1 MNNDLDIAKIEFNLP
16 SEKTNTYNFEQSGQG
31 TNIGLAQN
39 VHNTTVNIML
49 PVSNGTIA
57 TPTFIQKTIN
67 MEYFNLFVILG
78 EQYDKSYFIVD
89 IKRAL
94 TITEGTA
101 KSIHDKLASFSE
113 EAKAEIMSYPCIFA
127 NENYRY
133 SPPEIPPSEPQMAQY
148 GFITKIQQLHNGD
161 LKIYFQ
167 SLAMY
172 SIPQDLLNTM
182 ISELDLQGN
191 EKVNELDRIHWS
203 IKNVNIVEELN
214 LKGISLLIPS
224 I

>member
-1 MNNDLDIAKIEFNLP
+1 
-16 SEKTNTYNFEQSGQG
+16 
-31 TNIGLAQN
+31 
-39 VHNTTVNIML
+39 ML

-78 EQYDKSYFIVD
+78 GQYDKSYFIVD

-133 SPPEIPPSEPQMAQY
+133 SPPEIPPSGPQMAQY

-167 SLAMY
+167 SLAMC

-182 ISELDLQGN
+182 VSELDLQGN
-191 EKVNELDRIHWS
+191 EKVNELYRTHWS
-203 IKNVNIVEELN
+203 IKNVNIVEELK

>member
-1 MNNDLDIAKIEFNLP
+1 MNNDLDIAKTESNLS
-16 SEKTNTYNFEQSGQG
+16 SENTNKYNFEQSGQG

-49 PVSNGTIA
+49 PVSNGTIT

-78 EQYDKSYFIVD
+78 EQYDKPYFIVD
-89 IKRAL
+89 VKRAL
-94 TITEGTA
+94 TVVEGTA

-113 EAKAEIMSYPCIFA
+113 EAKAEIMSYPYIFA

-133 SPPEIPPSEPQMAQY
+133 SPPETPPNGPQMAQY

-167 SLAMY
+167 SLTMCP
-172 SIPQDLLNTM
+172 IPQDLLNTM
-182 ISELDLQGN
+182 VSELDLQGN
-191 EKVNELDRIHWS
+191 EKVNELDRTHWS
-203 IKNVNIVEELN
+203 IKNVNIVEELK
-214 LKGISLLIPS
+214 LKGVSLLIPS

>member
-78 EQYDKSYFIVD
+78 EHLV
-89 IKRAL
+89 
-94 TITEGTA
+94 
-101 KSIHDKLASFSE
+101 
-113 EAKAEIMSYPCIFA
+113 
-127 NENYRY
+127 
-133 SPPEIPPSEPQMAQY
+133 
-148 GFITKIQQLHNGD
+148 
-161 LKIYFQ
+161 
-167 SLAMY
+167 
-172 SIPQDLLNTM
+172 
-182 ISELDLQGN
+182 
-191 EKVNELDRIHWS
+191 
-203 IKNVNIVEELN
+203 N
-214 LKGISLLIPS
+214 LKWPS
-224 I
+224 MALSPKYNNCIMEI

>member
-1 MNNDLDIAKIEFNLP
+1 MNNDLDIAKIESTLP

-49 PVSNGTIA
+49 PVSNGSIT

-67 MEYFNLFVILG
+67 IEYFNLFVILG

-94 TITEGTA
+94 TITEGTE

-113 EAKAEIMSYPCIFA
+113 KAKSEIMSYPCIFA

-133 SPPEIPPSEPQMAQY
+133 SPPETPPSGPQMAQY

-167 SLAMY
+167 SLAMCPI
-172 SIPQDLLNTM
+172 SQDLLNTM
-182 ISELDLQGN
+182 VSELDLQGN
-191 EKVNELDRIHWS
+191 EKVNELDRTHWS
-203 IKNVNIVEELN
+203 IKNVNIIEELK
-214 LKGISLLIPS
+214 LKGVSLLIPS

>member
-1 MNNDLDIAKIEFNLP
+1 MNNDLDIAKTESTLP
-16 SEKTNTYNFEQSGQG
+16 SEKPNTYKFEQSGQG

-49 PVSNGTIA
+49 PTSNNMIGA
-57 TPTFIQKTIN
+57 PTYIQKTIN

-78 EQYDKSYFIVD
+78 EQYDKPYFVVD
-89 IKRAL
+89 VKRAL
-94 TITEGTA
+94 TVVEGTA

-133 SPPEIPPSEPQMAQY
+133 SPPETPPSGPQMAQY

-167 SLAMY
+167 SLTMCP
-172 SIPQDLLNTM
+172 IPQDLLNTM
-182 ISELDLQGN
+182 VSELDLQGN
-191 EKVNELDRIHWS
+191 EKVNELDRTHWS
-203 IKNVNIVEELN
+203 IKNVNIVEELK